1 MPQTL
6 LNKYE
11 LNYTWVSD
19 TYPKLVE
26 VISLDPIG
34 ELGPLAASLRQREKP
49 SVKDLGYNVLTVRP
63 EPV

>member
-1 MPQTL
+1 MNSTVGNAP
-6 LNKYE
+6 
-11 LNYTWVSD
+11 D

-34 ELGPLAASLRQREKP
+34 ELGPLAASLRWRENP
-49 SVKDLGYNVLTVRP
+49 TVKDLGYNLRTIRP